1 MEQVILLAELVYLG
15 TPFVEYI
22 EVMAFPNLDAC
33 ILYTDLNSDN
43 IAYQIWLEYQTMV
56 DNGSQNL
63 VLEQITLG
71 CSTLDESKGILYN
84 K

>member
-1 MEQVILLAELVYLG
+1 METLLLAELVYLG
-15 TPFVEYI
+15 TPYVEYI
-22 EVMAFPNLDAC
+22 EVMSFRSFEAC
-33 ILYTDLNSDN
+33 VLYTDLNSDS
-43 IAYQIWLEYQTMV
+43 IAYSIWLEYQTMV

>member
-1 MEQVILLAELVYLG
+1 MEATLLAELVYLG
-15 TPFVEYI
+15 TPYVEYI
-22 EVMAFPNLDAC
+22 EVMVFPNLDTC

-43 IAYQIWLEYQTMV
+43 IAYQIWSEHQTMV

-63 VLEQITLG
+63 VLDKITLG
-71 CSTLDESKGILYN
+71 CSTIDGTEGMLYN